1 MQLKYAFLKRFFLLF
16 WIVCFSFLLSC
27 KKDTTSTQSN
37 LDKPEVSTLSAT
49 SITSNS
55 ATLNGSVN
63 PNGSQT
69 DAWFEYGTSPTLT
82 GYTACPNQTIG
93 SDKNSLNISQPVTN
107 LSPKMTYYYRIV
119 ASSDLGI
126 TNGTI
131 MDFNTS
137 AASYANLTGE
147 WILTTTSFSND
158 NYTGSLSANVNLT
171 QTNGLLEGYTQDV
184 YKIIGT
190 FTDLVWLIQRKSDF
204 TNYLSPHGSGNII
217 NAGVNITIQSHN
229 LEFDL
234 ASSNFHFRG
243 VSPLYDNMT
252 GDLTVKMDMTALYGL
267 SDGIITLTGTWEANR
282 K

>member
-1 MQLKYAFLKRFFLLF
+1 METKYNLVFSVLLTF
-16 WIVCFSFLLSC
+16 IFFSFISSC

-37 LDKPEVSTLSAT
+37 LAKPEVSTLSAT

-55 ATLNGSVN
+55 AMLNGSVN

-69 DAWFEYGTSPTLT
+69 DAWFEYGTSSTLS
-82 GYTACPNQTIG
+82 GYTACPNQTTG
-93 SDKNSLNISQPVTN
+93 SDKSSVNISQPVTN
-107 LSPKMTYYYRIV
+107 LSPKLTYYYRIV

-126 TNGTI
+126 TKGTI

-137 AASYANLTGE
+137 AASYDNLTGE
-147 WILTTTSFSND
+147 WILTNTIFSND
-158 NYTGSLSANVNLT
+158 NYTGSLSADINLT

-190 FTDLVWLIQRKSDF
+190 FTELVWLIQRKSDF
-204 TNYLSPHGSGNII
+204 TNYLSPIGSGNII
-217 NAGVNITIQSHN
+217 NGGINISIQSHN

-243 VSPLYDNMT
+243 VSPLFNTMT
-252 GDLTVKMDMTALYGL
+252 GDLTIKIDMTTLYGVP
-267 SDGIITLTGTWEANR
+267 DGIITLTGTWKASR